1 MLSYQDV
8 QLELAVFKLV
18 DHEIVRDTH
27 DLIITTKSS
36 VGFEDVLIVEAS
48 NPDYNNILGLVAR
61 VFNNQQIQMQ
71 IGA

>member
-1 MLSYQDV
+1 MLSYSEV

-36 VGFEDVLIVEAS
+36 VGFEDILIVESS
-48 NPDYNNILGLVAR
+48 NPDYKKILGLVAR
-61 VFNNQQIQMQ
+61 VFNNQQQLQ

>member
-1 MLSYQDV
+1 MLSYSDV
-8 QLELAVFKLV
+8 QLELAVFKMI

-36 VGFEDVLIVEAS
+36 VGFEDVLIVESS
-48 NPDYNNILGLVAR
+48 NPDYHKILGLVAR
-61 VFNNQQIQMQ
+61 VFNNQQQLQ

>member
-1 MLSYQDV
+1 MLNYSDV

-36 VGFEDVLIVEAS
+36 VGFEDILIVES
-48 NPDYNNILGLVAR
+48 NNPDYHKILGLVAR
-61 VFNNQQIQMQ
+61 VFSNQQLQV
-71 IGA
+71 GA